1 MGRNDGLITA
11 NEAAELLGMT
21 TPNFNCLVKDGYFSP
36 IYPNGRIRGRLF
48 REEEVL
54 EYKKGRL
61 RVSPIAGRIK
71 STNAQYLAEKAML
84 LAKQV
89 SVRLDEFCSF
99 LGMDGCR
106 LELNE
111 EGLRR
116 FFKVQGMLDQY
127 YYTVE
132 PKEVFE
138 LAKLVQ
144 SVDEPY
150 LKFIYKELGHQTPW
164 EPFYKV
170 ANKVLN
176 DVLTQ
181 DLASNPKLAQAT
193 GFLVSARNNLRMVAY
208 FYERS
213 VNGPRKARR
222 TLPDV
227 DPDEEIL

>member
-1 MGRNDGLITA
+1 LVPHLKPDGRCAVEATAVKAVLRNSYQATSSEHYTTRGKNMGRNDGLITA

-116 FFKVQGMLDQY
+116 FFKVQGMLDQS

-150 LKFIYKELGHQTPW
+150 LKFIYKALGQ
-164 EPFYKV
+164 
-170 ANKVLN
+170 
-176 DVLTQ
+176 
-181 DLASNPKLAQAT
+181 
-193 GFLVSARNNLRMVAY
+193 
-208 FYERS
+208 
-213 VNGPRKARR
+213 
-222 TLPDV
+222 
-227 DPDEEIL
+227 